1 MAEGSVDFR
10 IYFQR
15 GTGSADPHRLD
26 YFKKSSIETINK
38 TMEKL
43 FGEVNKLASTKLT
56 WTIAWDQTAAERK
69 QSW

>member
-15 GTGSADPHRLD
+15 GTGSADPHKLD

-38 TMEKL
+38 TM
-43 FGEVNKLASTKLT
+43 
-56 WTIAWDQTAAERK
+56 
-69 QSW
+69 